1 MITNWLGLIQDYKCL
16 LKDKEKKQ
24 MRFYIGDTVQHKTF
38 NWLQSLGKI
47 VEIERPIIVGGVT
60 FSGEKYR
67 VQWLDTEYGIS
78 DWLSGNSLILR
89 KKA

>member
-1 MITNWLGLIQDYKCL
+1 MK
-16 LKDKEKKQ
+16 
-24 MRFYIGDTVQHKTF
+24 FYIGDTVQHKTF

-47 VEIERPIIVGGVT
+47 VEIEKPIIVGGVT

-67 VQWLDTEYGIS
+67 VQWFDAEYGMS